1 MVNIGSELPISDRT
15 VVVRCLRVQEDR
27 SNGDGSAWSS
37 GEDRGRCC
45 GFESRPLRG
54 WADVPCHCGSNG
66 GNGVAKGG
74 VHGEI
79 DDLEL
84 WSAMAAAAIRGT
96 GAREEARG
104 GKEWWRRAIA
114 VPVLPL
120 NRAGRGRM
128 AGSRN
133 LKAGHQWRPRW
144 QVWSLRCGRE
154 LGRARQTQRAERSPR
169 ALFIGVEERRRE
181 PGRELHVQAVNGAAT
196 LTRRVRDE
204 QIERG
209 WVRLVG
215 VGSVHTGAVDAGRKP
230 GWPRRPSSA
239 PSYSS
244 HGGHDGGGPA
254 WPWCCSK
261 GEGGGRKR
269 CGSEEGRSRRRRW
282 RCGAEVLLGEGEGRT
297 RCCSEQ
303 MGKKKEV

>member
-1 MVNIGSELPISDRT
+1 M
-15 VVVRCLRVQEDR
+15 
-27 SNGDGSAWSS
+27 
-37 GEDRGRCC
+37 
-45 GFESRPLRG
+45 
-54 WADVPCHCGSNG
+54 
-66 GNGVAKGG
+66 AKGG

-104 GKEWWRRAIA
+104 GKEWWRRAIT

-169 ALFIGVEERRRE
+169 ALFIRAEERRRE

-209 WVRLVG
+209 RVRLAG

-230 GWPRRPSSA
+230 GWPRRPSS
-239 PSYSS
+239 SS
-244 HGGHDGGGPA
+244 HGGHAGGGPA
-254 WPWCCSK
+254 WPWCCSE
-261 GEGGGRKR
+261 GEGGGRTR

>member
-1 MVNIGSELPISDRT
+1 
-15 VVVRCLRVQEDR
+15 
-27 SNGDGSAWSS
+27 
-37 GEDRGRCC
+37 
-45 GFESRPLRG
+45 
-54 WADVPCHCGSNG
+54 
-66 GNGVAKGG
+66 VAKGG

-133 LKAGHQWRPRW
+133 LKAGRQWRPRW

-169 ALFIGVEERRRE
+169 ALFIGAEERRRE

-204 QIERG
+204 
-209 WVRLVG
+209 
-215 VGSVHTGAVDAGRKP
+215 
-230 GWPRRPSSA
+230 
-239 PSYSS
+239 
-244 HGGHDGGGPA
+244 
-254 WPWCCSK
+254 
-261 GEGGGRKR
+261 
-269 CGSEEGRSRRRRW
+269 
-282 RCGAEVLLGEGEGRT
+282 
-297 RCCSEQ
+297 
-303 MGKKKEV
+303 

>member
-1 MVNIGSELPISDRT
+1 VVNIGSELPISDRT
-15 VVVRCLRVQEDR
+15 VVVRCLCVHEDN
-27 SNGDGSAWSS
+27 SNDDGSAWSS

-84 WSAMAAAAIRGT
+84 WSAMVAAAIRGT

-154 LGRARQTQRAERSPR
+154 LGRARQTRRAERSPR
-169 ALFIGVEERRRE
+169 ALFIGAEERRRE
-181 PGRELHVQAVNGAAT
+181 PGRELHVQAVNGAST

-209 WVRLVG
+209 RVRLAG
-215 VGSVHTGAVDAGRKP
+215 VGSVHTGAVDVGRKP
-230 GWPRRPSSA
+230 GWPRRPSS
-239 PSYSS
+239 SS
-244 HGGHDGGGPA
+244 HGGHAGGGPA
-254 WPWCCSK
+254 WPWCCSE
-261 GEGGGRKR
+261 GEGGGRTR

-282 RCGAEVLLGEGEGRT
+282 RCGAEVLLGEGEGMT
-297 RCCSEQ
+297 RRSSEQ

>member
-1 MVNIGSELPISDRT
+1 
-15 VVVRCLRVQEDR
+15 
-27 SNGDGSAWSS
+27 
-37 GEDRGRCC
+37 
-45 GFESRPLRG
+45 
-54 WADVPCHCGSNG
+54 
-66 GNGVAKGG
+66 

-154 LGRARQTQRAERSPR
+154 LGSARQTQRAERSPR
-169 ALFIGVEERRRE
+169 ALFIGAEERRRE

-209 WVRLVG
+209 RVRLAG

-230 GWPRRPSSA
+230 GWPRRPSS
-239 PSYSS
+239 SS
-244 HGGHDGGGPA
+244 HGGHAGGGPA
-254 WPWCCSK
+254 WPWCCSE
-261 GEGGGRKR
+261 GEGGGGGRTR
-269 CGSEEGRSRRRRW
+269 CGSEEGRNRRRRW

>member
-1 MVNIGSELPISDRT
+1 
-15 VVVRCLRVQEDR
+15 
-27 SNGDGSAWSS
+27 
-37 GEDRGRCC
+37 
-45 GFESRPLRG
+45 
-54 WADVPCHCGSNG
+54 VPCHCGSNG

-84 WSAMAAAAIRGT
+84 WSAMAAAVAIRGT

-133 LKAGHQWRPRW
+133 LKAGRQWRPRW

-169 ALFIGVEERRRE
+169 ALFIGVEERKRE
-181 PGRELHVQAVNGAAT
+181 PGHELHVQAVNGAAT

-209 WVRLVG
+209 RVRLAG

-230 GWPRRPSSA
+230 GWPRRPSS
-239 PSYSS
+239 SS
-244 HGGHDGGGPA
+244 HGGHAGGGPA
-254 WPWCCSK
+254 WPWCCSE
-261 GEGGGRKR
+261 GEGGRGAAQ
-269 CGSEEGRSRRRRW
+269 RR
-282 RCGAEVLLGEGEGRT
+282 GAAAVDGGAVGP
-297 RCCSEQ
+297 RCCSEREKGGRGAARSRWGRRKRCRRKGR
-303 MGKKKEV
+303 GKLDILPSFSLHSS

>member
-15 VVVRCLRVQEDR
+15 VVVRCLCVQEDR

-45 GFESRPLRG
+45 GFESSPLRG

-169 ALFIGVEERRRE
+169 ALFIGAEERRRE

-209 WVRLVG
+209 RVRLAG

-230 GWPRRPSSA
+230 GWPRRPSS
-239 PSYSS
+239 SS
-244 HGGHDGGGPA
+244 HGGHAGGGPA
-254 WPWCCSK
+254 WPWCCSE
-261 GEGGGRKR
+261 GEGGGRTR
-269 CGSEEGRSRRRRW
+269 CGSEEGRSHRRRW